1 MNFLSLKFEGGRVVR
16 FQDVH
21 LTERYVAWLNDPEV
35 VRFSEQRHSL
45 HTLASCRRYF
55 ESFKDSSDCFLAI
68 EADDPEL
75 GHIGNIGVAVDTNN
89 DVGDVSI
96 IVGEKKAWRT
106 GLASKAWCCV
116 VNELLDV
123 HGLRKVTAGT
133 MATNDAML
141 RLMLKSKMQIEA
153 TRRRQLMW
161 EGREVDMVYAAIFG
175 KR

>member
-1 MNFLSLKFEGGRVVR
+1 
-16 FQDVH
+16 
-21 LTERYVAWLNDPEV
+21 
-35 VRFSEQRHSL
+35 
-45 HTLASCRRYF
+45 
-55 ESFKDSSDCFLAI
+55 
-68 EADDPEL
+68 
-75 GHIGNIGVAVDTNN
+75 VDTNN